1 VQPHL
6 VRRGFS
12 WCERW
17 YRGPSRQPTYTCVLL
32 GLLMPAFPD
41 QALED
46 PDNGEGQNDQQYKLY
61 DEIRG
66 MKVEWHDHKI
76 ALLGAA
82 SMSVAIQSPARRFC
96 SDPLGHGAVP
106 LP

>member
-1 VQPHL
+1 
-6 VRRGFS
+6 
-12 WCERW
+12 
-17 YRGPSRQPTYTCVLL
+17 
-32 GLLMPAFPD
+32 MPAFPD

-76 ALLGAA
+76 
-82 SMSVAIQSPARRFC
+82 
-96 SDPLGHGAVP
+96 
-106 LP
+106 